1 MLSLFRCLSRR
12 TINSLLSITSIHS
25 ERDSHTRHQYYY
37 RFNNFNKKSFDSNSF
52 NNNNENNGNE
62 KQKFNSNTFSEC
74 KYNLLNCRLI
84 ETVGWLGAAI
94 VVGLNFET
102 RIDWSKLSSRRKSQ
116 SDASNCG
123 SVSTRICG
131 NCSHCTA
138 LVSRLLVSASPVK
151 ARNHVLASNDSQT
164 NHQINGYENN
174 NSHNKSHIDRNKGIN
189 NKSECDCLENNSSEA
204 NHRIER
210 SNEELNDP
218 IDDICKQLKS
228 ASIDYIEQLNNM
240 LGVALIQTDPEEAM
254 QCWSNCKN
262 SSKALFNM
270 GVAFE
275 SGKHSSDGTV
285 DLKRAYDH
293 YVLSASMGHK
303 LAIYNLSLFYL
314 YGKGHIQ
321 VDLKRANALL
331 ERAAKLGVKPAQ
343 QFCDRFK
350 SQKLLINQ
358 LDKLDD
364 KPIIKTSASAP
375 NLSIYDSNVINEK
388 SNHKLRDK
396 LKDNDNEYDLIF
408 DDLKLHD
415 NHKIAVANPV

>member
-1 MLSLFRCLSRR
+1 
-12 TINSLLSITSIHS
+12 LLSITSIHS
-25 ERDSHTRHQYYY
+25 ERGSQTRHQYYY
-37 RFNNFNKKSFDSNSF
+37 RFNNQNKNSF
-52 NNNNENNGNE
+52 NNNNNENDGNE

-74 KYNLLNCRLI
+74 KYNLLNSRLI
-84 ETVGWLGAAI
+84 ETVGWVGAAI

-102 RIDWSKLSSRRKSQ
+102 RIDWSKLSSRTKSQ
-116 SDASNCG
+116 SNANNCG
-123 SVSTRICG
+123 SVSIAICG

-164 NHQINGYENN
+164 NHQINGYENGNSHN

-189 NKSECDCLENNSSEA
+189 NKGECHCLKNNSSEA

-314 YGKGHIQ
+314 YGKGGIQ

-343 QFCDRFK
+343 QFCDRLK
-350 SQKLLINQ
+350 SQKLLINR
-358 LDKLDD
+358 LDKLDE

-388 SNHKLRDK
+388 SNDKLRDK

-408 DDLKLHD
+408 DHFKLHD
-415 NHKIAVANPV
+415 NHNIAVAAI